1 MISIHTCEFTMETN
15 SKNFK
20 HLLSRAYKMAKKHH
34 RVGKST
40 KYSSSDVRVDA
51 NLSSKG
57 ITIEYHNYEYRKMI
71 KIIANPSKVLG
82 GNDLKIWKPTIYNIE
97 NFLDSLND
105 HITDY
110 FDYDY
115 DINDFVLTRTDFT
128 VNLDVGKKKVPEY
141 ICLMH
146 KLGKV
151 KGFSSK
157 YSKSDYTSGRSNK
170 ETSFDLKGKTN
181 NIEFTVYDKEADLI
195 EQNKFELAKK
205 ANGILRIEIRLMKRP
220 AIIKALSDYTKDN
233 ALTAEEEFTT
243 LALNCK
249 KIFYKWLIKIIPYGD
264 FYSLKDAESLIIK
277 SDFKKTKKEKML
289 QLINLIPTKK
299 SLYLANKEL
308 HIRNIDALLLYFAEL
323 NVSPITISKN
333 KKITFLPNL
342 YDYFE

>member
-15 SKNFK
+15 SKNFN
-20 HLLSRAYKMAKKHH
+20 HLLSCAYKMAKKHH

-57 ITIEYHNYEYRKMI
+57 ITMEYHNYEYRKMI

-82 GNDLKIWKPTIYNIE
+82 GNDLKIWKPNIYNIE
-97 NFLDSLND
+97 NFLDSLNEY
-105 HITDY
+105 ITDY

-115 DINDFVLTRTDFT
+115 DINNFALTRIDFT

-157 YSKSDYTSGRSNK
+157 YSKSDYASGRSNK

-195 EQNKFELAKK
+195 EQNKLELAKK
-205 ANGILRIEIRLMKRP
+205 AKGILRIEIRLMKRP
-220 AIIKALSDYTKDN
+220 AIIKTLSDYTKDN
-233 ALTAEEEFTT
+233 ALTAEEEFTI

-249 KIFYKWLIKIIPYGD
+249 QIFNEWLVKIIPYGN
-264 FYSLKDAESLIIK
+264 FYSLKDAQSLIIK
-277 SDFKKTKKEKML
+277 SELKKSKKEKML

-299 SLYLANKEL
+299 SFYLANKEL
-308 HIRNIDALLLYFAEL
+308 HTRNIDALLLCFAAL

-333 KKITFLPNL
+333 KKTTFLPNL